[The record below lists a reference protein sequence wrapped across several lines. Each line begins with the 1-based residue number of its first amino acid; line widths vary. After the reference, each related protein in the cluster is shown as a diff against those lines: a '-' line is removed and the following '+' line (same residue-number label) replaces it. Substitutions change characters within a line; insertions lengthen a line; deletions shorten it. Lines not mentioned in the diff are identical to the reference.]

1 MRTIFFFGILM
12 FVLLNIALPSV
23 DVITDIL
30 MIISLFR
37 GAYGCVNFRWWSY
50 DYKQWQECLEDPEA
64 WCTGPSAGGLYE
76 KCDRTSSG
84 LFEYKCRDP
93 YLWSRDYKDWKAC
106 IETPTSFCSQQS
118 NETRI
123 CEFESHPKFGIS
135 LMIPYIFNYLICF
148 LTWWRLD
155 KTKRKSF
162 FFPLINMYAQLGR
175 CFYVKVLFFI

>member
-37 GAYGCVNFRWWSY
+37 GAYGCVNFRWSY

-76 KCDRTSSG
+76 KCERTTSG

-93 YLWSRDYKDWKAC
+93 TQWSRDHNESLLMWKAC
-106 IETPTSFCSQQS
+106 RESPTSFCSQQS
-118 NETRI
+118 NDTIYEFLCDFET
-123 CEFESHPKFGIS
+123 HPKFGIS
-135 LMIPYIFNYLICF
+135 MMIPYLLNYLICF

-155 KTKRKSF
+155 KKRKKTF

-175 CFYVKVLFFI
+175 C